1 MATTLRAQ
9 VETDPSARGEIPG
22 RSKRPPEPRWIVR
35 WPRSP
40 GVNTRGAAWKL
51 LGGQV
56 TLAPAQ
62 VTTVI
67 KTVTRAP
74 KASEVIRAIADRIRV
89 VRELEPR
96 WWILLT
102 APSVY

>member
-1 MATTLRAQ
+1 MATTLRPQ
-9 VETDPSARGEIPG
+9 VETDPSARGEISRTVEASAGATLDRPVAALTRRQHKGRCVEATRRPG
-22 RSKRPPEPRWIVR
+22 H
-35 WPRSP
+35 
-40 GVNTRGAAWKL
+40 
-51 LGGQV
+51 
-56 TLAPAQ
+56 LAPAQ
-62 VTTVI
+62 VTTVM